1 MKFFFYRQGWH
12 LLSLVVLIPIAWLI
26 AEPALGEGSF
36 LGVEDT
42 LWFLLSISGAVI
54 HQIIVW
60 MIWRLQLG
68 WSWMTRLF
76 GKADLTVWG
85 IIFLPLLFLRPI
97 FIAALALSNRSTLPL
112 SRELAI
118 FLGVILL
125 IPALYTLWSV
135 FRYFGVVRAMG
146 ADHFREKY
154 RKMPLVREGAFRFS
168 GNAMY
173 TFAFLLLWAIGLFQG
188 SLAAIAA
195 AGFQHVYIWVHH
207 YCTENPH
214 MDILFGDKTV
224 EETGGAGKT

>member
-146 ADHFREKY
+146 ADHFREK
-154 RKMPLVREGAFRFS
+154 
-168 GNAMY
+168 
-173 TFAFLLLWAIGLFQG
+173 
-188 SLAAIAA
+188 
-195 AGFQHVYIWVHH
+195 
-207 YCTENPH
+207 
-214 MDILFGDKTV
+214 
-224 EETGGAGKT
+224 